1 MESCTKS
8 MSLMKQSGNGGSS
21 NSLWTDI
28 SKGQLLDRLLFII
41 KPVAEYA
48 FGMHIGFLLGWLIGL
63 CIGHSYVEHFEPAYL
78 KDLNQLSFWTTAPC
92 MFARY
97 GALTGLAI
105 GVIVIVIINSNLL
118 NQIVTSLCE
127 NKTTNPDKIARLL
140 GKSVARIERIMN
152 TLVNKGRISRK
163 TNSR

>member
-1 MESCTKS
+1 
-8 MSLMKQSGNGGSS
+8 MKQSGYGGSS

-41 KPVAEYA
+41 KPVVEYA

-63 CIGHSYVEHFEPAYL
+63 GVGHSYVEHFEPAYL
-78 KDLNQLSFWTTAPC
+78 EDLHQLSFWTTAPC

-97 GALTGLAI
+97 AALAGMTI
-105 GVIVIVIINSNLL
+105 GVIVIGIINSKLL

-127 NKTTNPDKIARLL
+127 NKTTNPYKIARLL

-152 TLVNKGRISRK
+152 TLVKKGRISRK
-163 TNSR
+163 VNSH